1 MSDSQRY
8 PGNHNLIDNQEDNHF
23 WLDRFLILIVSPLVL
38 THQKLR
44 KTTNRKYSF
53 QKQKM
58 DIKLDET
65 TMRIEHDTLDGHT
78 ELSLH
83 FRE

>member
-1 MSDSQRY
+1 
-8 PGNHNLIDNQEDNHF
+8 
-23 WLDRFLILIVSPLVL
+23 
-38 THQKLR
+38 
-44 KTTNRKYSF
+44 
-53 QKQKM
+53 M